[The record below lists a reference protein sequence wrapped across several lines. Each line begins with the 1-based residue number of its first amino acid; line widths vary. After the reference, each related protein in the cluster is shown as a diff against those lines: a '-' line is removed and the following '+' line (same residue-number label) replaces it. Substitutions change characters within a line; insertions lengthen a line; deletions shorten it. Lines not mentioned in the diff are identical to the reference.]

1 MKNDSV
7 KNIVIVGGGAGGL
20 EMVISIARKL
30 KKNSEFNIVLVDKEK
45 THIWKPH
52 LHQIAAGSMY
62 TQSEQLDYLH
72 LANKFNFKFILG
84 SFLSCDD
91 KNKTIKLGAKLN
103 SANEVIIPERF
114 ISYDTLI
121 MAIGSTSHDFGT
133 KGVKDFA
140 FSLDNLPTAE
150 KFHDVLLDKVMQ
162 KEHLVDNNEPFTI
175 SIVGG
180 GATGVELAA
189 ELSDTIKSLSQFGL
203 DRLKKNPL
211 KINVINAAEH
221 LLPGL
226 APKIS
231 NGAKEILDDL
241 KVNVLNSAKVVEVKQ
256 NGAVIEY
263 KGETVE
269 LASDMLVWAA
279 GVKSSEILKNIPN
292 VTLTR
297 GNQITVNEN
306 LQAIG
311 NSSIFAIGDCASIPW
326 VNGPKEGLTVPP
338 RAQAAHQMSD
348 YLAKNIFN
356 ILKGKEVPP
365 FRYKDFGSLIS
376 LGGEDTVGTLM
387 GFLQGKSL
395 FVEGRIAKFMYLNLY
410 HGHQVK
416 INGFWAALGML
427 LGKSI
432 QEKFKPKVKLY

>member
-1 MKNDSV
+1 M

-20 EMVISIARKL
+20 ELAVSLAKKL
-30 KKNSEFNIVLVDKEK
+30 KNQSEFNVVLVDREK

-72 LANKFNFKFILG
+72 LANKFGFKFILG
-84 SFLSCDD
+84 NFLSCDD
-91 KNKTIKLGAKLN
+91 INKTIHLAAKLN
-103 SANEVIIPERF
+103 ANNEILIPERI
-114 ISYDTLI
+114 ISYTTLV
-121 MAIGSTSHDFGT
+121 MAIGSTSNDFGT

-150 KFHDVLLDKVMQ
+150 KFHEVLLDKVMQ
-162 KEHLVDNNEPFTI
+162 KEHLIDNNEQFTI
-175 SIVGG
+175 TIVGG

-189 ELSDTIKSLSQFGL
+189 ELSETIKSLSQFGL
-203 DRLKKNPL
+203 DKLKKNPL
-211 KINVINAAEH
+211 KLNVVNAADQ

-226 APKIS
+226 SPKIS
-231 NGAKEILDDL
+231 NGAKEILEDL
-241 KVNVLNSAKVVEVKQ
+241 KVNVLNSAKVIEVKQ
-256 NGAVIEY
+256 NSAVIEY
-263 KGETVE
+263 KGEVIE
-269 LASDMLVWAA
+269 LPSDMLVWAA
-279 GVKSSEILKNIPN
+279 GVKSSDILKNIPN

-297 GNQITVNEN
+297 GNQINVNDN

-311 NSSIFAIGDCASIPW
+311 SQSIFAIGDCASIPW

-348 YLAKNIFN
+348 YLAKNLCN
-356 ILKGKEVPP
+356 ILKDKKVDP

-395 FVEGRIAKFMYLNLY
+395 FVEGKIAKFMYLNLY

>member
-1 MKNDSV
+1 MET

-20 EMVISIARKL
+20 ELAVSLARKL
-30 KKNSEFNIVLVDKEK
+30 KKQTEFNVVLVDREK

-72 LANKFNFKFILG
+72 LANKFGFKFILG
-84 SFLSCDD
+84 SFVSCNDT
-91 KNKTIKLGAKLN
+91 NKTIHLAAKIN
-103 SANEVIIPERF
+103 SENEVIIPER
-114 ISYDTLI
+114 IIPYDVLV
-121 MAIGSTSHDFGT
+121 MAIGSTSNDFGT

-150 KFHDVLLDKVMQ
+150 KFHEVLLDKVMQ
-162 KEHLVDNNEPFTI
+162 KEHLTNNNEPFTI
-175 SIVGG
+175 TIVGG

-189 ELSDTIKSLSQFGL
+189 ELSETIKSLSQFGL
-203 DRLKKNPL
+203 DKLKKNPL
-211 KINVINAAEH
+211 KLNVVNAADQ

-231 NGAKEILDDL
+231 NGAKEILEDL
-241 KVNVLNSAKVVEVKQ
+241 KVNVLNSAKVIEVKQ
-256 NGAVIEY
+256 NSAVIEY
-263 KGETVE
+263 KGEVIE
-269 LASDMLVWAA
+269 LPSDMLVWAA
-279 GVKSSEILKNIPN
+279 GVKSSDILKNIPN

-297 GNQITVNEN
+297 GNQISVNDN

-311 NSSIFAIGDCASIPW
+311 NPAIFTIGDCASIPW

-348 YLAKNIFN
+348 YLAKNLCN
-356 ILKGKEVPP
+356 ILKGKKVLP

-395 FVEGRIAKFMYLNLY
+395 FVEGKIAKFMYLNLY